1 MTSHIPLTGCTVGR
15 MASTTRATGASS
27 WTTTLST
34 EFEIS
39 LPVDLCAEMGW
50 KPGQELA
57 LIPKGTGLLIIPVPS
72 LDELRG
78 LATGANAGDYRD
90 RRDRF

>member
-1 MTSHIPLTGCTVGR
+1 MANR
-15 MASTTRATGASS
+15 MEATGAASS
-27 WTTTLST
+27 STTLT
-34 EFEIS
+34 NDFEIS
-39 LPVDLCAEMGW
+39 LPIDLCAEMGW

-57 LIPKGTGLLIIPVPS
+57 LIPKGTGLLIMPVPS

-78 LATGANAGDYRD
+78 LARGANVGEYRD